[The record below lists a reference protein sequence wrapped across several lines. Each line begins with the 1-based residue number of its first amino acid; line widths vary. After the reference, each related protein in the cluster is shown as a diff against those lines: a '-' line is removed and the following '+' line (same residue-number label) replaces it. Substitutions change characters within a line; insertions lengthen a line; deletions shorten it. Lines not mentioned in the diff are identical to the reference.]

1 MTMIPDIQQGDLT
14 GYDCGLYVVCIT
26 EQLCANFM
34 NNVKI
39 SLSDTLTPEDIRK
52 KRKALKELVLSLG
65 EKKT

>member
-1 MTMIPDIQQGDLT
+1 
-14 GYDCGLYVVCIT
+14 
-26 EQLCANFM
+26 M

>member
-1 MTMIPDIQQGDLT
+1 MWLHIST

-26 EQLCANFM
+26 EQLCTDFI